1 MSSNLSPISRSC
13 RSESISE
20 RQTFGRDGFEDAV
33 KEIAQIEQTLGFAD
47 LAQFTAPPPPKA

>member
-20 RQTFGRDGFEDAV
+20 RQTFGRDGFEHAV
-33 KEIAQIEQTLGFAD
+33 KEIAEIEQTLGFAD
-47 LAQFTAPPPPKA
+47 LAQFTAPPPKA